1 MLSFCRSKVK
11 WDLLDFKNDENIWQ
25 EAFWAFQGVLMNCVT
40 INSPVKKLEKPMDA
54 QLFFEFD
61 FSKGDILELFME
73 VHNKDQSRMNQA
85 WGMDNIF
92 ILKSEH
98 GGIWQLFTYKVIQPL
113 IYLMCSFIS
122 LSFKPLDTD

>member
-1 MLSFCRSKVK
+1 MDHTDNIS
-11 WDLLDFKNDENIWQ
+11 IWQ
-25 EAFWAFQGVLMNCVT
+25 ESFWAFRSNLMNCVT
-40 INSPVKKLEKPMDA
+40 VNSPVEKLEKPMDA

-92 ILKSEH
+92 LLKTEP
-98 GGIWQLFTYKVIQPL
+98 GGIWQLFTYKVTQLRFFTSHI
-113 IYLMCSFIS
+113 CSFNF
-122 LSFKPLDTD
+122 LF